1 MPNIRLVSDEEATG
15 RLKRAFDSAIG
26 RAGKVF
32 NIVRTMSPNPETL
45 DASMLLYQRIM
56 FAPSA
61 LSRAEREMV
70 AAAVSRA
77 NDCYY

>member
-1 MPNIRLVSDEEATG
+1 MSYIRLVSNQEAAG
-15 RLKRAFDSAIG
+15 RLKRAFGAATA

-45 DASMLLYQRIM
+45 DASLLLYQRIM
-56 FAPSA
+56 FSPSA